1 MSSPLPR
8 AVYRVRDVVIDVA
21 AYELRRDGRV
31 VRLERQPMD
40 LLLLLLERR
49 GQLVTRS
56 EIVDALWGKD
66 VFVDVETGV
75 HTAVRKIRQALRDP
89 ADAPVFIET
98 VPGKGYR
105 FIGPVDVLPG
115 PTVATVVPP
124 LEEALPAGTAGAG
137 RPSSADEMPAAT
149 VRDRWAPRLTIV
161 AAVVLALAALA
172 AIVGWSWRHALF
184 AGRSTPVIIAVLPFE
199 NISREPDSEYLAA
212 GLAEDTIGSLGRID
226 PGHISVIGRTTMQA
240 YRGTGKS
247 LAAVGRE
254 LGVDYLVESSLRV
267 EGDSVRIRSRLI
279 RVVDQVQ
286 IWSESFDKTRGNVL
300 DVQQELSQLIAEQ
313 VRANLSPTRRSQAA
327 QSQTAN
333 AEAYD
338 QFLRG
343 RAFLYQRNPD
353 AMRRALAA
361 FQRATSLDPEYAMA
375 WAGLAMAHT
384 ALTINSD
391 ADPRTGRPI
400 AVAAA
405 SRAVHA
411 DAGLPEAHTALG
423 QVNWLLEWNW
433 VAAEGEFRRAVALD
447 PNSSLTHQSLGHML
461 SQAGRPKEADPAM
474 RRAREIDP
482 FNPFPH
488 AMSSQVAFQGRNPR
502 AAHAL
507 AVRAIELSP
516 GLWIGHQMLGQAL
529 EQLGQP
535 DAALEAMAAAIRLS
549 GQNSKP
555 VSLRGYVLAR
565 AGRTE
570 EARAV
575 LASLS
580 AAARDRY
587 VPPYAMAL
595 VHAGLGDADETFV
608 WLERAY
614 EARDVHL
621 IYLPVDPKWDPLR
634 GDARFVALLAR
645 CGFTLQ

>member
-1 MSSPLPR
+1 
-8 AVYRVRDVVIDVA
+8 
-21 AYELRRDGRV
+21 
-31 VRLERQPMD
+31 
-40 LLLLLLERR
+40 
-49 GQLVTRS
+49 
-56 EIVDALWGKD
+56 
-66 VFVDVETGV
+66 
-75 HTAVRKIRQALRDP
+75 
-89 ADAPVFIET
+89 
-98 VPGKGYR
+98 
-105 FIGPVDVLPG
+105 
-115 PTVATVVPP
+115 
-124 LEEALPAGTAGAG
+124 
-137 RPSSADEMPAAT
+137 
-149 VRDRWAPRLTIV
+149 
-161 AAVVLALAALA
+161 
-172 AIVGWSWRHALF
+172 
-184 AGRSTPVIIAVLPFE
+184 
-199 NISREPDSEYLAA
+199 
-212 GLAEDTIGSLGRID
+212 
-226 PGHISVIGRTTMQA
+226 MQA
-240 YRGTGKS
+240 YRGTEKS
-247 LAAVGRE
+247 LAAVGQE
-254 LGVDYLVESSLRV
+254 LGADYLVESSLRV
-267 EGDSVRIRSRLI
+267 EHDSVRITSRLI

-286 IWSESFDKTRGNVL
+286 IWSESFDKPRGNVL
-300 DVQQELSQLIAEQ
+300 DVQQELSQRIAEQ
-313 VRANLSPTRRSQAA
+313 VRARLSPTRRSQAA

-361 FQRATSLDPEYAMA
+361 FERATALDPEYAMA

-384 ALTINSD
+384 GRIINSD
-391 ADPRTGRPI
+391 ADPGTGRLI
-400 AVAAA
+400 AVSAA
-405 SRAVHA
+405 SRAVQA
-411 DAGLPEAHTALG
+411 DAGLSEAHNALG

-474 RRAREIDP
+474 RRARELDP
-482 FNPFPH
+482 LNPFPH
-488 AMSSQVAFQGRNPR
+488 AMSSQVAFQSRNPQ

-535 DAALEAMAAAIRLS
+535 DAALEALAAAVRLS
-549 GQNSKP
+549 GHNSKP
-555 VSLRGYVLAR
+555 VSLQGYVLAR

-575 LASLS
+575 LASLI

-614 EARDVHL
+614 EAHDVHL
-621 IYLPVDPKWDPLR
+621 IYLPVDPKWDSVR

-645 CGFTLQ
+645 CGFTVQ